1 MHWCNCLTASQECA
15 AHGFAHKMA
24 ANNTWEA
31 YKQKMKDKRLKK
43 GKALPT
49 CKGLNSGD
57 LILQKG
63 EIVVQRLSA
72 EVSGKA
78 QKYNIHGPR
87 EFVSFG
93 EEELSI
99 PAIKNAC
106 EKHFRALTSQG
117 LVCDVLAGDRGPS
130 CSTINQ
136 IPDLKVSFIKR
147 RILMSICIACAPHL
161 TYIVKREESAGSKVP
176 ILIGCAPLL

>member
-1 MHWCNCLTASQECA
+1 
-15 AHGFAHKMA
+15 
-24 ANNTWEA
+24 
-31 YKQKMKDKRLKK
+31 MKDKSLKK
-43 GKALPT
+43 GKALST

-78 QKYNIHGPR
+78 QKYNIDGLR
-87 EFVSFG
+87 EFVSLA

-99 PAIKNAC
+99 PALKNAS

-130 CSTINQ
+130 CTTI
-136 IPDLKVSFIKR
+136 
-147 RILMSICIACAPHL
+147 
-161 TYIVKREESAGSKVP
+161 ESLSKQRF
-176 ILIGCAPLL
+176 